1 MNSRAREMVDDA
13 CETLKAQGFTPTV
26 DVRYRHI
33 RVWWTDLQG
42 HRRFL
47 VIAQTPGDFRAR
59 ANSRAAL
66 RRMLRDGNGVGRCAM

>member
-1 MNSRAREMVDDA
+1 MGVS
-13 CETLKAQGFTPTV
+13 G
-26 DVRYRHI
+26 
-33 RVWWTDLQG
+33 TDLQG